1 MTGIDGI
8 EVKFNNPVETTEGES
23 MSRPPLRQRGTNVKG
38 SKMIR
43 YRCSL
48 DLKLCQQRI
57 TRKPLMIFVALKG
70 NLKCLDY
77 RGSIIAR
84 LKLKRIDGKAP
95 PGVESAA

>member
-1 MTGIDGI
+1 MST
-8 EVKFNNPVETTEGES
+8 ENYKETA
-23 MSRPPLRQRGTNVKG
+23 
-38 SKMIR
+38 
-43 YRCSL
+43 
-48 DLKLCQQRI
+48 
-57 TRKPLMIFVALKG
+57 MIFVGLKG

>member
-1 MTGIDGI
+1 
-8 EVKFNNPVETTEGES
+8 
-23 MSRPPLRQRGTNVKG
+23 
-38 SKMIR
+38 
-43 YRCSL
+43 
-48 DLKLCQQRI
+48 
-57 TRKPLMIFVALKG
+57 MIFVALKG